1 VFIPPYGLVEFL
13 SISDDDSCMSDLI
26 PAGNFA
32 TGLAWSHFTGYL
44 KIILPGNLENFPFM
58 AFILVL

>member
-1 VFIPPYGLVEFL
+1 MYILTFFYFPEQDVTLKSV
-13 SISDDDSCMSDLI
+13 I

-44 KIILPGNLENFPFM
+44 KIILPGIDPL
-58 AFILVL
+58 